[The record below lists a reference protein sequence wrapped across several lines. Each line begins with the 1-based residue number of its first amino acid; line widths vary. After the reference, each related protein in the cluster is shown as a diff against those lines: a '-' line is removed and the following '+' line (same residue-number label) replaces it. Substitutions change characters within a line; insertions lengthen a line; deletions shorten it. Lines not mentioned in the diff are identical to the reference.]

1 LKKYELE
8 SFAKSFG
15 LFFLL
20 ITSIYLLV
28 IWQNYATKQRAL
40 DTRILQEMR
49 IFTFDPVSKDF
60 EVSFVPND
68 RNNTLLSLHHAPD
81 EVYAFFRIPTMDDT
95 LMRVA
100 LPAKRYGERLNAI
113 RYGLLKGAVFFVL
126 LIALISSVLAYYSL
140 QPIRQAL
147 RLNKEFM
154 KDILH
159 DVNTPMAS
167 IAVNLKLLK
176 KRFGEDVAID
186 RIGSNVETIA
196 MLRENLHAYLG
207 DRQEEEHSFSLRE
220 LLDERLIHF
229 RALYPQLTFENRVAD
244 NVVLH
249 TRKHALIR
257 IMDNLIGNAAKYNY
271 RQGSVRIYMEE
282 DTLIIEDTGRGIE
295 HVDKVFQRHYK
306 EGERGMG
313 LGLHIVQSL
322 CHKLGIPIRI
332 ESRPK
337 QGTRVYLDCKKV
349 IQK

>member
-8 SFAKSFG
+8 SLSKSFA

-20 ITSIYLLV
+20 IASIYLLFL
-28 IWQNYATKQRAL
+28 WQNYQTKQHTL
-40 DTRILQEMR
+40 DTHILQEMR

-60 EVSFVPND
+60 DVAFVARDAN
-68 RNNTLLSLHHAPD
+68 RTLLTLHHTPQ
-81 EVYAFFRIPTMDDT
+81 EVYGFFRIPTMDDT
-95 LMRVA
+95 LMRVS
-100 LPAKRYGERLNAI
+100 LPAKRYQKRLNVI
-113 RYGLLKGAVFFVL
+113 RDSFLKGAVFFLL
-126 LIALISSVLAYYSL
+126 LIVAISLVLAYYSL

-176 KRFGEDVAID
+176 KRFGDDVALD

-207 DRQEEEHSFSLRE
+207 DRQEEESSFALRE
-220 LLDERLIHF
+220 LLDERLVHF
-229 RALYPQLTFENRVAD
+229 RALYPQLVFENRVEKD
-244 NVVLH
+244 VVLR
-249 TRKHALIR
+249 TRKHAFIR
-257 IMDNLIGNAAKYNY
+257 IIDNLIGNAAKYNY
-271 RQGSVRIYMEE
+271 RQGTVTVYMEK
-282 DTLIIEDTGRGIE
+282 DQLIIADTGRGIQ
-295 HVDKVFQRHYK
+295 DTAKVFQRHYK
-306 EGERGMG
+306 EGDRGMG
-313 LGLHIVQSL
+313 LGLHIVQNL
-322 CHKLGIPIRI
+322 CRKLGISIRI
-332 ESRPK
+332 ESRLE